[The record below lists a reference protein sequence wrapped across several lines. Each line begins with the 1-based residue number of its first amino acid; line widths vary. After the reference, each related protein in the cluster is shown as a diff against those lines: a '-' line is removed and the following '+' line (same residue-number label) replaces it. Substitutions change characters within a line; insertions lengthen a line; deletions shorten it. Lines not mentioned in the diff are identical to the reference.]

1 MQTNGAL
8 SLDGLKRR
16 QFLQAAG
23 VNLGAAALAILGGGR
38 GALARDGLAAA
49 PHFPPK
55 AKSVVY
61 LQMTGGPSQFELF
74 DYKPKLQSLHGQ
86 DAPARLIE
94 SERFA
99 FLAGRKKFLGSR
111 YRFARRGRSGAWVS
125 DLLPHIAKIVDEITI
140 VKSVQTDQFNHGP
153 AQVFLCTG
161 SPIPGRP
168 SIGAW
173 ATYGLGSEASDLPGY
188 VVLVPAQRNAGGKS
202 MWGAGFLP
210 AKHQGVEFGLKG
222 DAVPFVS
229 DPPGIGRAAR
239 RDAIDVVR
247 MLNESRQAN
256 VADPEIAGAIASYE
270 MAFQMQASAPDLLRT
285 DGEPRSIL
293 EMYGADDPSNA
304 YARACLLAR
313 RLVERGVRFVQICYE
328 GEPGVA
334 IWDSHGDTRR
344 ASLEIGLPIL
354 CRKSDRP
361 TAALILD
368 LKQRG
373 LLDETLVVWGGEF
386 GRTPMNEE
394 RPGAEKGYTGR
405 DHWPKSGVAFLAGG
419 GVKAGATVGETDEIG
434 YDVVEDAVHVHD
446 LNATILHLLGL
457 DHERLTYRF
466 QGRDFRLTDVHGR
479 VAAKLLA

>member
-1 MQTNGAL
+1 LQSDREW
-8 SLDGLKRR
+8 SLDLLKRR
-16 QFLQAAG
+16 RFLQAAG
-23 VNLGAAALAILGGGR
+23 VNLGAAALAMLGGGR
-38 GALARDGLAAA
+38 RGLAKDGLAAT

-99 FLAGRKKFLGSR
+99 FLAGTKKFLGSR
-111 YRFARRGRSGAWVS
+111 YKFARRGRCGAWVS
-125 DLLPHIAKIVDEITI
+125 ELLPHIAKVVDEVTI

-153 AQVFLCTG
+153 AQIFLCTG
-161 SPIPGRP
+161 TPTPGRP

-188 VVLVPAQRNAGGKS
+188 VVLVPAQRNAGGRS
-202 MWGAGFLP
+202 MWGCGFLP
-210 AKHQGVEFGLKG
+210 AKYQGVELSLKG
-222 DAVPFVS
+222 EAVPFVA
-229 DPPGIGRAAR
+229 DPPGVSRAAR
-239 RDAIDVVR
+239 RDAIDVVGR
-247 MLNESRQAN
+247 LNRRRQAS
-256 VADPEIAGAIASYE
+256 VADPQIAGAIAAYE
-270 MAFQMQASAPDLLRT
+270 TAFRMQASAPELMRID
-285 DGEPRSIL
+285 DEPRSVL

-354 CRKSDRP
+354 CQKSDRP

-373 LLDETLVVWGGEF
+373 LLGETLVVWGGEF
-386 GRTPMNEE
+386 GRTPMNED
-394 RPGAEKGYTGR
+394 RPGAERGYTGR
-405 DHWPKSGVAFLAGG
+405 DHWPKAGVMLLAGG
-419 GVKAGATVGETDEIG
+419 GVKAGFTVGETDEIG
-434 YDVVEDAVHVHD
+434 YDVVEDPIHVHD

-479 VAAKLLA
+479 VASELLA